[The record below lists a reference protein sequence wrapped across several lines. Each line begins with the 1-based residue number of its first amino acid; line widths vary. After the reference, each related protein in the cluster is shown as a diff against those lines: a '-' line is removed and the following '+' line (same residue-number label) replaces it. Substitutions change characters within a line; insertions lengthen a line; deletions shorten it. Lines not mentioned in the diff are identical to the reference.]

1 MSEYENLCSQL
12 DAEKTKLTKL
22 EVELHAVDSD
32 TYFYQ
37 RKNDLNKLEELSHK
51 KENLINEINSQKE
64 VVDKLQS
71 QVNSFKSED
80 NQKQKNEFKKQQ
92 EKINQEKLEQEKKEK
107 QEFEFKKQQKFNQ
120 EKLEQ
125 EKKEKQ
131 EPEFKKQQ
139 KFNQKKLKKEKKEK
153 QSNYFQQKQNNR
165 TYNNVRSSNQ
175 LYCPK
180 CGANIN
186 SRDKFCLNCGY
197 QLKKEPVEKNDGNWA
212 VRIFLKKKN
221 DNGGYRFSIS
231 KIIGSIYAFLDFIT
245 VLSQYYFPENII
257 VALIASVLSYL
268 IILIIGYIIRWIYNK
283 YIK

>member
-12 DAEKTKLTKL
+12 DAEKNKLTKL

-37 RKNDLNKLEELSHK
+37 RKNDLNKLDELSHK
-51 KENLINEINSQKE
+51 KESLINEINSQKD

-71 QVNSFKSED
+71 QVDSVKSDD

-92 EKINQEKLEQEKKEK
+92 EKINQEKLEK
-107 QEFEFKKQQKFNQ
+107 
-120 EKLEQ
+120 

-139 KFNQKKLKKEKKEK
+139 KELNREKLEKEKKEK
-153 QSNYFQQKQNNR
+153 QFNNFQQKQNYR

-180 CGANIN
+180 CRVNIN
-186 SRDKFCLNCGY
+186 SHDKFCLNCGY
-197 QLKKEPVEKNDGNWA
+197 QLKKEPVKDKKGNLA

-221 DNGGYRFSIS
+221 DDGSYRFSIS
-231 KIIGSIYAFLDFIT
+231 KIIGSIYAFLEFIT
-245 VLSQYYFPENII
+245 DLFQFYFPENII
-257 VALIASVLSYL
+257 IALIAAIVAYL
-268 IILIIGYIIRWIYNK
+268 ICLIIGYIIRWIYNK